1 MSMFSNL
8 EFRYSRILFLII
20 FTSLFYN
27 NSLAT
32 HLEGNEISYTRISQ
46 GVYMV
51 QLKIYRSCSGI
62 EVCPNC
68 PVNLNSCNSAIAV
81 IGKSGIYNGVNFGN
95 VPLLLVSNNPVTDA
109 IQLCSGLKSI
119 CNNCGTRTP
128 GTFSPGIEIYTF
140 QGLFY
145 EATLPVACSEIVFV
159 NYSCCKNAAITT
171 LTNPMALNVYTE
183 AVLNRCDT
191 IGNSSP
197 VFSSPP
203 VIYSCSGQDFSYNM
217 GAADPDG
224 DSLSYGLGTA
234 LVGFNI
240 PAPYAP
246 GYSPTAP
253 FQYFGFPFQGNGNSF
268 FGMYVDAITGDVRF
282 RPIGNFVAVFILEIK
297 QWRKI
302 NNVLTLVGITRRDV
316 DFFCSFCSPN
326 NPPEFKTYNDSAS
339 APTSLYNFSFC
350 AGEKTCKIITA
361 RDIDNDS
368 TVISWNSPNA
378 LIQKGASFLPAY
390 NGLKPRQD
398 SFVFCWTPSVADI
411 NNNRPYYFLLT
422 GFDNKCQLPGRVQR
436 TFSVTVKVPVVAQIT
451 YLNTSC
457 RTYSFGYNRIGPKTG
472 NITWSLE
479 NLPGSNTFSTY
490 TGDTIL
496 NHSFVQHGVHKIRL
510 VMAATATSCE
520 TIIEDTVSVP
530 DLGSGLLSVFPNV
543 IIGDSIV
550 CKGKIYTYR
559 SDTISSV
566 YTYQWQLPYG
576 WMLYSGQGTSQ
587 ISVITGSNSGIL
599 GVSIMDN
606 CNTSLIRTRS
616 VTIFPD
622 PITPSNI
629 YGNETPC
636 RGSEQ
641 SYYSNVI
648 SGVQYYLW
656 QVPSGY
662 TIVSGQ
668 GTNLLKVMIG
678 LNQGPIILRTISGC
692 DTSGAGILLIKP
704 FAAIKP
710 NSIEGDS
717 IYCPGLTKTYSL
729 TGTAG
734 GHSYLWTLPAGW
746 SMVSGQGYGSII
758 ANTSGIGGIIKVK
771 AIFGCDTSS
780 VIEKTVNLIPKPIIS
795 QNILGPD
802 TITGVGST
810 HVFSILPEPGA
821 LNYTWMIPHGWGINS
836 GQGTPSIAL
845 SNNNAAGTIWLKMT
859 FDCDYKDSL
868 SKYIFY
874 QNSSASSE
882 KLLYEQVFNFY
893 PNPSN
898 GVIFINNKGLYTG
911 TSKLSVL
918 TADGKEVY
926 SASIDFNAGN
936 SQQINLEMLGSGT
949 YFIKIQGN
957 YGQWQKPVLLVK

>member
-1 MSMFSNL
+1 MSAPFYFQKS
-8 EFRYSRILFLII
+8 FKRILFFIGFILLFI
-20 FTSLFYN
+20 F
-27 NSLAT
+27 NSSAS
-32 HLEGNEISYTRISQ
+32 HLEGNEISYTCTSP
-46 GVYMV
+46 GVYLV
-51 QLKIYRSCSGI
+51 KLKLYRSCSGI

-68 PVNLNSCNSAIAV
+68 PSNLNACSNSINV
-81 IGKSGIYNGVNFGN
+81 IGKSGIYNGVSFGN
-95 VPLLLVSNNPVTDA
+95 VPLLILPGTQILDA

-140 QGLFY
+140 QGYFSVSSIPAACC
-145 EATLPVACSEIVFV
+145 EVAFV
-159 NYSCCKNAAITT
+159 NYSCCKNIAITT
-171 LTNPMALNVYTE
+171 LANPLVLNVYTE

-197 VFSSPP
+197 VFSNPP

-217 GAADPDG
+217 GATDPDG

-234 LVGFNI
+234 LDAFNI

-253 FQYFGFPFQGNGNSF
+253 FQYFGFPYQGNGNSF

-282 RPIGNFVAVFILEIK
+282 KPIGSFVATFILEIK

-302 NNVLTLVGITRRDV
+302 NNVVTIVGTTRRDV
-316 DFFCSFCSPN
+316 DFFSSFCSPN
-326 NPPEFKTYNDSAS
+326 NPPEFKTYKDSVSAAAS
-339 APTSLYNFSFC
+339 VYNFSFC
-350 AGEKTCKIITA
+350 AGDRTCITIAA

-368 TVISWNSPNA
+368 TVIGWNSPNT
-378 LIQKGASFLPAY
+378 LIQKGATFLPAY

-398 SFVFCWTPSVADI
+398 SFVFCWTPSTADI

-436 TFSVTVKVPVVAQIT
+436 TFSVTVKTPVSAQIT
-451 YLNTSC
+451 KLNTSC
-457 RTYSFGYNRIGPKTG
+457 KNYSFGYNRVGPKTG
-472 NITWSLE
+472 NKSWNIETV
-479 NLPGSNTFSTY
+479 PGSNIFSIY
-490 TGDTIL
+490 TGDSVF
-496 NHSFVQHGVHKIRL
+496 NHSFSQHGIHKIRL
-510 VMAATATSCE
+510 ILFATATSCE
-520 TIIEDTVSVP
+520 TILEDTVMVP
-530 DLGSGLLSVFPNV
+530 DSGSGLLVVFPNV
-543 IIGDSIV
+543 ITGDSVV
-550 CKGKIYTYR
+550 CKGRIYSYR

-587 ISVITGSNSGIL
+587 ISVIAGSNSGLL

-622 PITPSNI
+622 PITPTVI

-641 SYYSNVI
+641 SYYSNVV
-648 SGVQYYLW
+648 SGVQHYLW

-662 TIVSGQ
+662 SIVSGQ
-668 GTNLLKVMIG
+668 GTNLLKVITG
-678 LNQGPIILRTISGC
+678 SIQGPIILRTIMGC

-704 FAAIKP
+704 FAAVQP
-710 NSIEGDS
+710 NSIDGDS
-717 IYCPGLTKTYSL
+717 IYCPGISKTYSI
-729 TGTAG
+729 TGTAS

-746 SMVSGQGYGSII
+746 SIVSGQGYGSII
-758 ANTSGIGGIIKVK
+758 TSTSGTGGIIKVR
-771 AIFGCDTSS
+771 AIYGCDTAMAVEKVVN
-780 VIEKTVNLIPKPIIS
+780 VIHKPVIN
-795 QNILGPD
+795 QNIQGPD

-810 HVFSILPEPGA
+810 HTFNILPEPRA
-821 LNYTWMIPHGWGINS
+821 LSYTWQIPPGWSINS
-836 GQGTPSIAL
+836 GQGTPNLTL
-845 SNNNAAGTIWLKMT
+845 SNNNTAGTIWLKIN

-868 SKYIFY
+868 SKFITY
-874 QNSSASSE
+874 QNSASLSG
-882 KLLYEQVFNFY
+882 KLMYEQDFSFY
-893 PNPSN
+893 PNPST
-898 GVIFINNKGLYTG
+898 GIIFINYKGINNG
-911 TSKLSVL
+911 TYKMSIL

-926 SASIDFNAGN
+926 AKTIDFDVSN
-936 SQQINLEMLGSGT
+936 SRQINLDMLGSGT
-949 YFIKIQGN
+949 YFLKIQGN
-957 YGQWQKPVLLVK
+957 YGQWQKPILLVK